1 MAATTDGRQSRRE
14 QRARARRRRWY
25 AALAAVVV
33 ALAGGLA
40 WVVQH
45 RQATDPEALFA
56 RARGAF
62 EHRDYAAAEVD
73 LRALLARESQH
84 AEARLL
90 LGRSYLERGNA
101 AGALK
106 EFGKAREVGLEDQTI
121 ALGVARAQLLLGK
134 LDEAEGEIALHAID
148 GSADWKLLRGSLAF
162 GRGQFAD
169 AEREFA
175 AAVAARPELRE
186 ARLGLARV
194 QLARGELEAA
204 RREASALLAADE
216 KDAGLWAL
224 KGVIELQAQDAAAA
238 RTAFERALALA
249 PRDPNALLGLAE
261 ALLSGD
267 DAAGAAARLDEIGE
281 AGAED
286 PRVNLLRARI
296 AEARKDPEQALVAL
310 NKVLNVLPKEP
321 VALTMGA
328 RLNFALGAYSR
339 AEEFALQLLEVTPA
353 DPAAQR
359 MLGAIRL
366 ASGRLDG
373 MDALGG
379 VEGGKGK
386 EADNPAAL
394 ALLGTAYLKHG
405 KYRDAETQL
414 SRAAALAPDSAPIR
428 TAAALGKLGTGAVD
442 EAIAE
447 LRKVVAEAPDFG
459 QARALLVLALTGQ
472 KRTEEARAAA
482 QAFVDAAPGNALA
495 HNLLGYQREA
505 SGDDAGATEA
515 YRAALAADAD
525 FHVAHVN
532 LARLA
537 LKRGDRAAAR
547 AEFAAVEAR
556 EPKNLLA
563 LLGLAGLAVAEGD
576 AKRAEELWQEAR
588 KAHADAVQPRVLL
601 SRLYRSQG
609 KATLAEAP
617 VREAWK
623 LAPFQ
628 PVVQLEYAD
637 AMLDLGDHAAGLEGA
652 RALLAR
658 DADNIEALERV
669 ARASR
674 LARDD
679 AGLLAALRR
688 ITAKAPGHVPA
699 QVALAQLA
707 LADKNFAEAERIA
720 KLLQGIPD
728 AAAAGDELAGDIAQA
743 RGDGAAARGAYARA
757 LERQPNAARLLKLER
772 GERAAG
778 QSSNRLADW
787 LAKHPDDLDVRL
799 ALATTLQEQE
809 QQDGAIAAYEQILAK
824 APEQAVALNNLAWLY
839 FEKGD
844 PRAADTGRRAYER
857 APREAAVVDTYAW
870 ILFQQGQREQGL
882 ELLRKAAELAPDNPD
897 IGCHLAIALADTEH
911 VTEARALVKALLTR
925 HARFALRA
933 DAEKLLNRLGR
944 G

>member
-1 MAATTDGRQSRRE
+1 MDATTDGRQSRRE
-14 QRARARRRRWY
+14 QRARTRRRRWY
-25 AALAAVVV
+25 VALAVVVV
-33 ALAGGLA
+33 ALAGGLT

-45 RQATDPEALFA
+45 RQANDPAALFE

-62 EHRDYAAAEVD
+62 ERRDYAAAEVD
-73 LRALLARESQH
+73 LRALLARESEH

-134 LDEAEGEIALHAID
+134 LDEAEGEIALHAIE

-162 GRGQFAD
+162 ARGQFAD

-194 QLARGELEAA
+194 QLARGELDAA
-204 RREASALLAADE
+204 RREASALLATDD

-249 PRDPNALLGLAE
+249 PRDTGALLGLAE
-261 ALLSGD
+261 ALLAAND
-267 DAAGAAARLDEIGE
+267 TAGAAARLDETGE
-281 AGAED
+281 AGADD

-310 NKVLNVLPKEP
+310 NKVLHVLPKEP
-321 VALTMGA
+321 VALAMGA
-328 RLNFALGAYSR
+328 RLNFALGAYTR
-339 AEEFALQLLEVTPA
+339 AEEFALQLLEVAPA
-353 DPAAQR
+353 DQSAQR

-373 MDALGG
+373 LEALGI
-379 VEGGKGK
+379 EGGQGK
-386 EADNPAAL
+386 DADNPAAL

-405 KYRDAETQL
+405 KYQDAEVQL

-442 EAIAE
+442 EAIGE
-447 LRKVVAEAPDFG
+447 LRKVVADAPDFG

-472 KRTEEARAAA
+472 KRVDEARAEA

-505 SGDDAGATEA
+505 SGDEAGATEA
-515 YRAALAADAD
+515 YRTALAADAD

-532 LARLA
+532 LARQA
-537 LKRGDRAAAR
+537 LRRGDRTAAR
-547 AEFAAVEAR
+547 AEFAAIEAR
-556 EPKNLLA
+556 EPKHLLA
-563 LLGLAGLAVAEGD
+563 LLGLAGLAIADGD
-576 AKRAEELWQEAR
+576 AKRAEELWLEAR
-588 KAHADAVQPRVLL
+588 KEHADAVQPRVLL

-617 VREAWK
+617 AREAWK

-658 DADNIEALERV
+658 DPDNLQALERV

-674 LARDD
+674 LARDE

-688 ITAKAPGHVPA
+688 ITAKAPTHVPA
-699 QVALAQLA
+699 QTALAHLA
-707 LADKNFAEAERIA
+707 LADKDFAAAERIA
-720 KLLQGIPD
+720 KTLQAAPE
-728 AAAAGDELAGDIAQA
+728 AAAAGDELAGDIAQV
-743 RGDGAAARGAYARA
+743 RGDGAAARAAYARA
-757 LERQPNAARLLKLER
+757 LERQPNAGRLVKLER
-772 GERAAG
+772 SERAAG
-778 QSSNRLADW
+778 QTSNRLADW
-787 LAKHPDDLDVRL
+787 LAQHPDDLDVRL
-799 ALATTLQEQE
+799 ALASTLQEQGE
-809 QQDGAIAAYEQILAK
+809 RDGAIAAYEQILAK

-839 FEKGD
+839 FENGD
-844 PRAADTGRRAYER
+844 ERATDAGRRAYER

-870 ILFQQGQREQGL
+870 ILFQRGQREQGL

-911 VTEARALVKALLTR
+911 AAEARALVKALLAK